1 MLLQESS
8 NSNSLSTRI
17 AFTFGVCDLK
27 SRICATGV
35 LLLVL
40 VAASPFWSQN
50 PPNSVPAQASEKVH
64 NGNKLYDKGEYAE
77 AVREYESAMTLAP
90 AWYEPHYE
98 LAQSYGQMKRP
109 DDARKEYEIA
119 LGLDPKCWLCYQG
132 LGNLADDLG
141 DHNLALQHYQKS
153 VDLAPDQGQPR
164 YNLAITYVRLKKI
177 DEAISALK
185 EAERLKPDYA
195 SPYFLLGKI
204 YYSQQKY
211 YLAFDQLFQATKLE
225 KSGAR
230 FDQAKKLIDV
240 QITVDNKL
248 EAGAMGNHLAY
259 CLARSGSISPE
270 EYRKRFPGAETY
282 IDDLHEEEYVLES
295 LATMV
300 GEFAQK
306 KKVEAEFGR
315 LVAINKAG
323 YLKQFILS
331 SESDRLAK
339 DLQQYQ
345 QQNPGGMEDFR
356 KWAAANKISTDAI
369 HPRCEVRWMGQTW

>member
-1 MLLQESS
+1 MFDQVWAGSAL
-8 NSNSLSTRI
+8 
-17 AFTFGVCDLK
+17 F
-27 SRICATGV
+27 
-35 LLLVL
+35 LVL
-40 VAASPFWSQN
+40 VSAAPLQSQN
-50 PPNSVPAQASEKVH
+50 PANSVPEEALDKVRK
-64 NGNKLYDKGEYAE
+64 GNSLYDKGGYSE
-77 AVREYESAMTLAP
+77 AVKEYESAMTLAP
-90 AWYEPHYE
+90 TWYEPHYE
-98 LAQSYGQMKRP
+98 LGQTYSQMKRA
-109 DDARKEYEIA
+109 DDSRKQYAIA
-119 LGLDPKCWLCYQG
+119 LELDPKCWLCYQG

-204 YYSQQKY
+204 YYSQRKY

-248 EAGAMGNHLAY
+248 EAGAMGNHMAY

-295 LATMV
+295 FATMV

-345 QQNPGGMEDFR
+345 QQNPGGMEEFR

-369 HPRCEVRWMGQTW
+369 HPSCEVRWMGQTW